1 MRRTLA
7 AAALILALIS
17 PATSQAPAD
26 PPWRHGLS
34 LMGEPRYPPGF
45 QRFDYVNPEAPKGG
59 SVRLSTEQGFDTF
72 NFVIPRGTPA
82 PGINYLYQQLLDRSL
97 DEVATEYGEIAEAVR
112 HPDDYS
118 WVEFRLREAARW
130 HDGRAITVDDVIWS
144 FQMLTT
150 HNPSQRFYY
159 RNVTKVEDMGGRV
172 VRFTFDA
179 PGNREKPQIMGQMY
193 ILPRH
198 WWTGTDANGRQ
209 RDITQT
215 TLEPPLGS
223 GPYRIARFEA
233 GRSIVY
239 ERVRDW
245 WAAALPINVGKYNL
259 DELRFEVYRDSTVA
273 LEAFKGDNIDWRTEN
288 SARNWST
295 QYDFP
300 ARTQGRVVLE
310 TFPERASGRMQAFAF
325 NTRREK
331 FQDPR
336 VRFAFNLAY
345 DFEEAN
351 RGLFFGHYNRINS
364 FFHGT
369 QLASSGLPQGLER
382 DILEQ
387 VRAQHPSGIPPEVFT
402 REFRNP
408 ANGTPEAVRTNLREA
423 ARLLQEAGWVIRD
436 RALVNARTGER
447 MRVEFLLNSPA
458 FERVV
463 LPYKTAL
470 ERLGMEVSVRLVDP
484 SQYINR
490 LRSRDFDIIVQSWG
504 QSLSPGNEQR
514 DFWGTEAA
522 DREGSRNVVGIRNA
536 AIDALI
542 DRVIFAKDRAEL
554 EAATKAL
561 DRVLL
566 WNHYVVPQWSLGATW
581 TARWDR
587 FGRPERLPDYSFG
600 FPDIW
605 WWDAVRAARVGGRS

>member
-1 MRRTLA
+1 MRRLFAAVCLALFPLA
-7 AAALILALIS
+7 AAWA
-17 PATSQAPAD
+17 QAE

-34 LMGEPRYPPGF
+34 LMGEPRYPEGF
-45 QRFDYVNPEAPKGG
+45 RRFDYVNPEAPKGG
-59 SVRLSTEQGFDTF
+59 AVRFASEQGFDSF
-72 NFVIPRGTPA
+72 NFVIPRGSPA
-82 PGINYLYQQLLDRSL
+82 PGINYVYQQLLERSL

-112 HPDDYS
+112 HPDDYA
-118 WVEFRLREAARW
+118 WVEFRLRAEARW
-130 HDGRAITVDDVIWS
+130 HDGRPITVEDVIWS
-144 FQMLTT
+144 FQVLTQN
-150 HNPSQRFYY
+150 NPSMRFYY
-159 RNVTKVEDMGGRV
+159 RNVVKAEDMGGRV

-179 PGNREKPQIMGQMY
+179 PGNREKPQIMGQMT
-193 ILPRH
+193 ILPKH
-198 WWTGTDANGRQ
+198 WWTGADANGRP
-209 RDITQT
+209 RDIAQT

-223 GPYRIARFEA
+223 GAYRVARFEA
-233 GRSIVY
+233 GRTVVY

-245 WAAALPINVGKYNL
+245 WAERLPVNVGKYNF
-259 DELRFEVYRDSTVA
+259 DELRFDVFRDGTVA
-273 LEAFKGDNIDWRTEN
+273 LEAFKGDNVDWRTEN
-288 SARNWST
+288 SARQWST

-300 ARTQGRVVLE
+300 ALAQGRVVRE
-310 TFPERASGRMQAFAF
+310 TFPERSSGRMQAFAF

-331 FQDPR
+331 FRDPR
-336 VRFAFNLAY
+336 VRLAFNYAF

-351 RGLFFGHYNRINS
+351 RALFFGHYQRVGS
-364 FFHGT
+364 YFHGT
-369 QLASSGLPQGLER
+369 QLASSGLPQGQELA
-382 DILEQ
+382 ILET
-387 VRAQHPSGIPPEVFT
+387 VRDRVPAEVFT

-408 ANGTPEAVRTNLREA
+408 VGGSAQAVRDNLREA
-423 ARLLQEAGWVIRD
+423 ARLLQEAGWTIRD

-484 SQYINR
+484 SQYVNR
-490 LRSRDFDIIVQSWG
+490 LRARDFDVIVQSWG

-514 DFWGTEAA
+514 DFWGSEAA
-522 DREGSRNVVGIRNA
+522 DREGSRNVVGIKNSA
-536 AIDALI
+536 VDALI
-542 DRVIFAKDRAEL
+542 DRIIFAKDRAEL
-554 EAATKAL
+554 EAATRAL

-587 FGRPERLPDYSFG
+587 FGRPERLPEYSFG

-605 WWDAVRAARVGGRS
+605 WWDAQRAARTGGRS